1 MPDTYWD
8 CYAIDPSPDQ
18 EECMIMSQADETIP
32 PEVQLA
38 VDAVH
43 IAKKELADFTA
54 QRIKDLLTPRQHQA
68 MMLHVKG
75 LNGREIATALH
86 ITPAAVHF
94 LLQGNPRQKNLG
106 AFARIAS
113 IGLEVYTVILRKK
126 LEDAKI
132 YEKKTRQQYGYTSP
146 VTTTS
151 PNAGTD
157 SNAGDT
163 GSDPE

>member
-43 IAKKELADFTA
+43 IAKKEFADYVS
-54 QRIKDLLTPRQHQA
+54 RNIIGLLTPRQHQA
-68 MMLHVKG
+68 MMLHIKG
-75 LNGREIATALH
+75 LNGREIATALN
-86 ITPAAVHF
+86 ISPAAVHF
-94 LLQGNPRQKNLG
+94 LLRGNPRQNNKG
-106 AFARIAS
+106 AFERIEI
-113 IGLEVYTVILRKK
+113 IGLYPTTVKLRKK
-126 LEDAKI
+126 LEAAKN

-146 VTTTS
+146 VTPS
-151 PNAGTD
+151 PTDTDCNAV
-157 SNAGDT
+157 DT